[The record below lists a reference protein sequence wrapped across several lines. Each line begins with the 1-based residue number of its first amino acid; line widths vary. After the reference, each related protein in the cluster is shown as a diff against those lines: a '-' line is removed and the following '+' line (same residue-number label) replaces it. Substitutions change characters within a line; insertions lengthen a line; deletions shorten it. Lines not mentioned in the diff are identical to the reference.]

1 MKRTL
6 SAFVAFASFLAA
18 TCYAQSAPGGVCISN
33 VALTISNGY
42 TAPVPFALATLCSA
56 GSTQSTCTA
65 NKQPIFTS
73 TALSTTTPT
82 NPFQAD
88 VGGNYFFCASVGHY
102 ALMLAGSQGTY
113 FVNDIALVDDW
124 SKGGTVTG
132 QWVMPSASIT
142 GLATSSPHCLQVGAL
157 GAVSA
162 TTFPC
167 GNSYATGTVASVTVG
182 TGWPSWFAP
191 NISNPTT
198 VPSINATVT
207 AIPNSAL
214 ANTSA
219 TINGTVCTLG
229 AACTLG
235 TNRTCN
241 ANGCYTIGADGTI
254 DSWGTVAVPASYS
267 PYNTASI
274 TFPHNFTT
282 TPSVTIAGV
291 GLPSSTD
298 DSTTPAGIE
307 LQSRSTTGAIAYM
320 ARVIVAGAGGGNFT
334 QTMYLDWHAKGY

>member
-6 SAFVAFASFLAA
+6 SAFVAFASFFAA
-18 TCYAQSAPGGVCISN
+18 TCYAQTAPGGVCISN
-33 VALTISNGY
+33 VTLTISNGY
-42 TAPVPFALATLCSA
+42 TAPVPFALVTLCSA
-56 GSTQSTCTA
+56 GSTQANCTA

-82 NPFQAD
+82 NPFRAD

-124 SKGGTVTG
+124 SLGGTVSGPWSVTALTI
-132 QWVMPSASIT
+132 PPLS
-142 GLATSSPHCLQVGAL
+142 TSTPHCLQVGA
-157 GAVSA
+157 GGVVAP

-182 TGWPSWFAP
+182 AGWPSWFAP

-214 ANTSA
+214 ANPST
-219 TINGTVCTLG
+219 TVNGTVCTLG
-229 AACTLG
+229 AACTLSGGIDYYWTITGCTVGVGQPNRCTGTTVLPGAMPDANYQVFCG
-235 TNRTCN
+235 TNDITYPTGSTVCGLY
-241 ANGCYTIGADGTI
+241 NGGTL
-254 DSWGTVAVPASYS
+254 P
-267 PYNTASI
+267 TASGAAF
-274 TFPHNFTT
+274 TYEVLQVMQNSSGGATPQVYFHAHHN
-282 TPSVTIAGV
+282 
-291 GLPSSTD
+291 
-298 DSTTPAGIE
+298 
-307 LQSRSTTGAIAYM
+307 
-320 ARVIVAGAGGGNFT
+320 
-334 QTMYLDWHAKGY
+334 